1 LHVPTNEREQRILKF
16 LDSRERYERL
26 MPSVRE
32 IGDAVGLKSSSSTH
46 AILRDL
52 HSRGLIEWEPKVSR
66 SVRLR
71 RGGGVCPLCGGTG
84 RNPVSGSVEEA
95 VHVTTFIGGT
105 DDRQR

>member
-1 LHVPTNEREQRILKF
+1 MRADLHVPASEREQRILKF

-46 AILRDL
+46 QALQAL
-52 HSRGLIEWEPKVSR
+52 HRRGLIEWTPNVSR

-71 RGGGVCPLCGGTG
+71 RGGGPCPLCGGTG
-84 RNPVSGSVEEA
+84 RSPAGGSAEGA
-95 VHVTTFIGGT
+95 VHSA
-105 DDRQR
+105 